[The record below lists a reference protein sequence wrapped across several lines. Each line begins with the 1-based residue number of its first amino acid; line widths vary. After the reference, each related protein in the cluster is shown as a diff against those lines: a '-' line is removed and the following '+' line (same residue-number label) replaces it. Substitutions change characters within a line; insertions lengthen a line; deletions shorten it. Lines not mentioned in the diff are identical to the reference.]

1 MIGREQMIALN
12 RRQGDFYD
20 KVWAGE
26 DAAAQ
31 KGVGSGYS
39 ENETINWISRIW
51 ATMRDAHSQASE
63 RAGVSARIRG
73 VQAAWVAEKQGQS
86 FFEIGCFSGSSKTFD
101 LIGSVTP
108 RARSAQLATRDRPS

>member
-12 RRQGDFYD
+12 CRQGDFYD

-51 ATMRDAHSQASE
+51 ATMRNAHFRRRNVPASAPAFVGCK
-63 RAGVSARIRG
+63 RPGWQRSRG
-73 VQAAWVAEKQGQS
+73 KA
-86 FFEIGCFSGSSKTFD
+86 SS
-101 LIGSVTP
+101 
-108 RARSAQLATRDRPS
+108 RSAASAEAARPSI